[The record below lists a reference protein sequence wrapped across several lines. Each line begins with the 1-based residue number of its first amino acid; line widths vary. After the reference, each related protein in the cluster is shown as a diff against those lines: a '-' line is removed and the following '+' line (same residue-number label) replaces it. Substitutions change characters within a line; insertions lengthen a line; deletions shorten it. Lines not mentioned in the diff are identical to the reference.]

1 MMNMFEDGRLSG
13 DDAIMIWARAMLWV
27 IPVGIALVIA
37 ATILFNIGYAI
48 ATNNE
53 NPSFLVDERDHA
65 ISGFGMKV
73 TLIVTSIGFIGL
85 IIALAM
91 GTEVLTALIGMWFAF
106 AAGSLV
112 GDLSKL
118 VRYRGVF

>member
-73 TLIVTSIGFIGL
+73 TMVLTSIGFIGMVV
-85 IIALAM
+85 ALAL
-91 GTEVLTALIGMWFAF
+91 GVDTLTALIGMWFAF
-106 AAGSLV
+106 AAGSFI
-112 GDLSKL
+112 GDLAKI
-118 VRYRGVF
+118 VRYRRGY